1 MATPMTKSEKNTPQ
15 KSRRSDSDRL
25 HELIRAAVALS
36 NMDESAMSAR
46 PGAHG
51 LEQIVADVEID
62 GSRYL
67 LVQISAGERKTSSLS
82 PREMEIVRMVAQGHP
97 NKIIAVVLNIS
108 SWTVCTHLRRIFAK
122 LGVSSRAAMVAR
134 LLESSGPLVSVLPT
148 RGKTLPAV
156 QPRPGELPARGDSD
170 ARSLIRTMGCTVA
183 VEERKTPPARP
194 NKTGVFSKLT
204 ILACSPYWLGAV
216 SCLIVQ

>member
-1 MATPMTKSEKNTPQ
+1 MATPMSTSDKNPQ
-15 KSRRSDSDRL
+15 RSRRSDTDRL
-25 HELIRAAVALS
+25 HELIRAVVALS
-36 NMDESAMSAR
+36 NVDESGMPAR

-51 LEQIVADVEID
+51 LEHIVADVEID

-67 LVQISAGERKTSSLS
+67 LVPISAGERKTSSLS

-134 LLESSGPLVSVLPT
+134 LLEPSRPLDSGLAT
-148 RGKTLPAV
+148 AEKILPAA
-156 QPRPGELPARGDSD
+156 QPRPGALPASGDHNARG
-170 ARSLIRTMGCTVA
+170 LIRTMGCTVA
-183 VEERKTPPARP
+183 VEKGKVPPVRT
-194 NKTGVFSKLT
+194 NKTGIVFKST
-204 ILACSPYWLGAV
+204 ILAWMPWAVVLLGT
-216 SCLIVQ
+216 